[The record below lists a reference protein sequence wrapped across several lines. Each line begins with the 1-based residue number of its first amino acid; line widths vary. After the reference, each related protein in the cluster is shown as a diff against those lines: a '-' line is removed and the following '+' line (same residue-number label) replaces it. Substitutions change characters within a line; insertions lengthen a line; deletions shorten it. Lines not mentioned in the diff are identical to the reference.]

1 MNGRYSTMEDAA
13 DRLTEAFIAAVDAYY
28 REHPR
33 GAELPS
39 RSYIARFIKE
49 FVEREA
55 LEIRVKELRSKLND
69 PVALYERELLTA
81 LGDKIRS
88 CNKKIGIHKE

>member
-28 REHPR
+28 KEHPR
-33 GAELPS
+33 GADLPG

-49 FVEREA
+49 FVEREV
-55 LEIRVKELRSKLND
+55 LEIRVKELRSKLTD
-69 PVALYERELLTA
+69 PVAKYERELLTE
-81 LGDKIRS
+81 LGDKIRV
-88 CNKKIGIHKE
+88 CNARIGIHKE